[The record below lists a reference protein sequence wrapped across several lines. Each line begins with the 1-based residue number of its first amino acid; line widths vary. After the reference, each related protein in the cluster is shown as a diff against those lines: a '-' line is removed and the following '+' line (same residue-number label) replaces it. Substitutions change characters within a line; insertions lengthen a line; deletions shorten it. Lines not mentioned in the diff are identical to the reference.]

1 MQIYAQK
8 RPNLLLYVDLL
19 RFFLLAVHG
28 NQRCSIPI
36 KPRFSRIM
44 DLVDVSQTEPAAAP
58 PSEEEV

>member
-19 RFFLLAVHG
+19 RFFLLAVHV
-28 NQRCSIPI
+28 NQHRSMPI

-58 PSEEEV
+58 APEEA